1 MKTHLFLHQSED
13 YPMANKPTY
22 EELEG
27 RITILE
33 KEVFDLRQKKGEL
46 SGERELLKFRFRRRT
61 LWLLKIIDQLN
72 AELEKHKR
80 AQEMEHPQVHE
91 I

>member
-1 MKTHLFLHQSED
+1 
-13 YPMANKPTY
+13 MADVVN
-22 EELEG
+22 
-27 RITILE
+27 
-33 KEVFDLRQKKGEL
+33 
-46 SGERELLKFRFRRRT
+46 